1 MENNTMKNTLKIGI
15 ETIQRIIIDTNRTIA
30 FMGEELR
37 VYSTPSMVL
46 DIERVCKNILDEHLN
61 EGQSSVGARVEID
74 HLGATLID
82 MWVDI
87 NAKITEIDRRRIL
100 FSVEIHDQTGD
111 KVGNCKHTRFVVD
124 LDKQKQ
130 RLDEKKS
137 RLN

>member
-1 MENNTMKNTLKIGI
+1 MNNTLKIGI

>member
-1 MENNTMKNTLKIGI
+1 MKNTLKIGI

-74 HLGATLID
+74 HLGATLSD
-82 MWVDI
+82 MWVAI

>member
-1 MENNTMKNTLKIGI
+1 MKNTLKIGI

-61 EGQSSVGARVEID
+61 EGQSSVGARGEID

>member
-1 MENNTMKNTLKIGI
+1 MKNTLKIGI

-74 HLGATLID
+74 HLGATMID

>member
-1 MENNTMKNTLKIGI
+1 MKNTLKIGI

-100 FSVEIHDQTGD
+100 FSVEI
-111 KVGNCKHTRFVVD
+111 
-124 LDKQKQ
+124 LDF
-130 RLDEKKS
+130 KS
-137 RLN
+137 ISD

>member
-15 ETIQRIIIDTNRTIA
+15 ETIQRIIIDTTRTIA

>member
-1 MENNTMKNTLKIGI
+1 M
-15 ETIQRIIIDTNRTIA
+15 
-30 FMGEELR
+30 
-37 VYSTPSMVL
+37 
-46 DIERVCKNILDEHLN
+46 
-61 EGQSSVGARVEID
+61 
-74 HLGATLID
+74 GATLIA

>member
-1 MENNTMKNTLKIGI
+1 MKNTLKIGI
-15 ETIQRIIIDTNRTIA
+15 EANQRIIIDTNRTIS

-46 DIERVCKNILDEHLN
+46 DIERVCKNILDKHLSKD
-61 EGQSSVGARVEID
+61 QSSVGARVEID

-87 NAKITEIDRRRIL
+87 NAKISEIDRRRVL
-100 FSVEIHDQTGD
+100 FTVEIHDQTGD
-111 KVGNCKHTRFVVD
+111 KVGDCKHTRFVVD

-130 RLDEKKS
+130 RLDEKRS
-137 RLN
+137 RVN

>member
-1 MENNTMKNTLKIGI
+1 MKNTLKIGI

-100 FSVEIHDQTGD
+100 FSVEIHDPTGD

>member
-1 MENNTMKNTLKIGI
+1 MKNTLKIGI

-74 HLGATLID
+74 HLGATLND